1 MVLQHNSAHGE
12 YRACF
17 TCCRSEV
24 GTGNTKVSIST
35 TIDLRMRKGWG
46 AAPEIFTCI
55 CGKKWSVQWS
65 LTCDKGMSGVVV
77 LPVVGQVAVP
87 DDIGHKYINPIGG
100 RNGNNR

>member
-1 MVLQHNSAHGE
+1 MILQHNSAYGE

-65 LTCDKGMSGVVV
+65 LTCDKGMSGVIV
-77 LPVVGQVAVP
+77 LPVEEKTAVP
-87 DDIGHKYINPIGG
+87 DDIGPKMKPPAC
-100 RNGNNR
+100 GNHGISL

>member
-1 MVLQHNSAHGE
+1 MILQHCSAHGE
-12 YRACF
+12 YMAAF

-65 LTCDKGMSGVVV
+65 LTCDKGMSGVIV
-77 LPVVGQVAVP
+77 LPVVEQVAVP
-87 DDIGHKYINPIGG
+87 DDIGSKMINPAIGSHG
-100 RNGNNR
+100 SNR